1 MTAPPVLLAAKWRRK
16 AGVLREYGDE
26 RGALICERHA
36 GQLEEAWRE
45 HQLEPL
51 TVQQASELSGY
62 SASHLYH
69 ALQDGTLPNSGQK
82 GRPRVLRA
90 HLPRRPGK
98 RAPDLNSSERLA
110 MLTDLEL
117 TSQNDS

>member
-1 MTAPPVLLAAKWRRK
+1 MTAPPVWLAQRWQRK
-16 AGVLREYGDE
+16 AEGLREYGDE
-26 RGALICERHA
+26 RGALICELHA
-36 GQLEEAWRE
+36 GELEEAWRE
-45 HQLEPL
+45 YQFEPL
-51 TVQQASELSGY
+51 TVQQASEVSGY
-62 SASHLYH
+62 SPSHLYH